1 MEIITW
7 LKANWESILAII
19 GGVVSVATIIVK
31 LTPTQKDDNVL
42 ATIIRVLA
50 IFSLVNPD
58 GSFIGKKADWM
69 LKVAKFG
76 FMYVK
81 AKEKGYI
88 PKIEITDKLYMPI
101 TKEVVKGK
109 FIKLTWR
116 FWNLMFFILSVLFLI
131 ILFCLLAFVG
141 ANDTSFDYADIADII
156 EAEEYLENIKRE
168 KWNTA

>member
-31 LTPTQKDDNVL
+31 LTPTQKDNDIL
-42 ATIIRVLA
+42 ATIIKILS

-58 GSFIGKKADWM
+58 GSFIGKKDNWI
-69 LKVAKFG
+69 LTVAKWG
-76 FMYVK
+76 FVYVK

-109 FIKLTWR
+109 FIVLKWR
-116 FWNLMFFILSVLFLI
+116 F
-131 ILFCLLAFVG
+131 
-141 ANDTSFDYADIADII
+141 
-156 EAEEYLENIKRE
+156 
-168 KWNTA
+168 

>member
-7 LKANWESILAII
+7 LKTNWESILSII

-69 LKVAKFG
+69 LKIAKFG

-101 TKEVVKGK
+101 SKEVVKGK
-109 FIKLTWR
+109 FIKFTWR
-116 FWNLMFFILSVLFLI
+116 F
-131 ILFCLLAFVG
+131 
-141 ANDTSFDYADIADII
+141 
-156 EAEEYLENIKRE
+156 
-168 KWNTA
+168 